1 MKDNKNDLISPEI
14 VKLTEKMTKDPASTL
29 FFPLAE
35 EYRKCGMLDEAII
48 LLTDGLKN
56 HPNFLSARVSLGK
69 IYLQKGIIPDARR
82 EFEKVVQFA
91 PDNLLA
97 QKKLAI
103 IYRDEGEKD
112 KALDSCRRLLLLNPN
127 DEEIK
132 KIRAELEA
140 EAEKKAATEFH
151 TEEVQPVKPLPEVEE
166 KGEEEKPFIF
176 NPEEERAEKT
186 EKEEEEEDIDIDSS
200 PVYEIKDEDLDLKE
214 IFSVESPVWPKAE
227 EKEEKEEEGS
237 ISDIFKTIPDQEEK
251 GEEIPVYEI
260 TDTDEEVLLENIL
273 VGREK
278 VEETHILEEEIPVK
292 EEQIDSEVP
301 PDSDKEG
308 PSVEEGSLFDLGVN
322 QKDESLSEE
331 IASESLAELYI
342 RQEQFGKAAE
352 ILSILLSK
360 DPSNE
365 TLRQKA
371 EDAVTLKN
379 LMGGEMISGGDY
391 TFREE
396 PVKHEPVR
404 YEPERNDTDERG
416 KVVTDAELA
425 RQVTEGPEVPRK
437 EILESAPPEGQAED
451 AKKVKKIK
459 RLEQWLENIK
469 RSHD

>member
-48 LLTDGLKN
+48 LLTDGLKS

-69 IYLQKGIIPDARR
+69 IYLQKGIIPDAKL

-103 IYRDEGEKD
+103 IYRDEGDRD

-140 EAEKKAATEFH
+140 EAAKKATTEFL
-151 TEEVQPVKPLPEVEE
+151 TEEVQSVKQLLDIEE
-166 KGEEEKPFIF
+166 KGEEPAIF
-176 NPEEERAEKT
+176 NLEDDEGRAEET
-186 EKEEEEEDIDIDSS
+186 EKKEEEEEIDISPS

-227 EKEEKEEEGS
+227 EKEEEGS

-251 GEEIPVYEI
+251 GEEMPVYEI

-278 VEETHILEEEIPVK
+278 VEETQILEEEIPVK
-292 EEQIDSEVP
+292 EEQIVKEVP

-308 PSVEEGSLFDLGVN
+308 PSVEEGSLVDLGVN

-342 RQEQFGKAAE
+342 RQEQFDKAAE

-365 TLRQKA
+365 ALRQKV

-379 LMGGEMISGGDY
+379 LMGGEMIPGGDY

-396 PVKHEPVR
+396 PVRH
-404 YEPERNDTDERG
+404 EPERNDTDERG
-416 KVVTDAELA
+416 KVVIPGDLA
-425 RQVTEGPEVPRK
+425 RQVKEGPEVPRK

-451 AKKVKKIK
+451 TKKVKKIK

>member
-69 IYLQKGIIPDARR
+69 IYLQKGIIPDARL

-103 IYRDEGEKD
+103 IYRDEGERD

-151 TEEVQPVKPLPEVEE
+151 TEEAQQVEPLPQVEE
-166 KGEEEKPFIF
+166 KGEEEEPFIF
-176 NPEEERAEKT
+176 NTEEERAEKT
-186 EKEEEEEDIDIDSS
+186 EEKEEEEETDIISS
-200 PVYEIKDEDLDLKE
+200 PVYEINDEDLDLKE
-214 IFSVESPVWPKAE
+214 IFSIESTAVPRAE
-227 EKEEKEEEGS
+227 EKEEEKGS
-237 ISDIFKTIPDQEEK
+237 VFDIFKTIPDQEEK

-273 VGREK
+273 VGSEK
-278 VEETHILEEEIPVK
+278 VEETHILEEEIPEK
-292 EEQIDSEVP
+292 EEQIVKEVP

-308 PSVEEGSLFDLGVN
+308 PSVEEGSRIDLGVN
-322 QKDESLSEE
+322 QRDESLSEE

-342 RQEQFGKAAE
+342 RQEQFDKAIE
-352 ILSILLSK
+352 ILNILLSK

-365 TLRQKA
+365 TLRQKV

-396 PVKHEPVR
+396 PVRHEPAR
-404 YEPERNDTDERG
+404 HENNEQG
-416 KVVTDAELA
+416 KVVTPDEPVELV
-425 RQVTEGPEVPRK
+425 QVTEGPEVTLK
-437 EILESAPPEGQAED
+437 EISESAPPEGQAED
-451 AKKVKKIK
+451 TKKGKKIK

>member
-14 VKLTEKMTKDPASTL
+14 IKLTEKMTKDPASKL
-29 FFPLAE
+29 FLPLAE
-35 EYRKCGMLDEAII
+35 EYRKCGMLDEAIM
-48 LLTDGLKN
+48 LLTEGLKN

-69 IYLQKGIIPDARR
+69 IYLQKGMNPEARQ
-82 EFEKVVQFA
+82 EFEQVVQFA

-103 IYRDEGEKD
+103 IYRDEGERD

-140 EAEKKAATEFH
+140 ETEKKTTTEFH
-151 TEEVQPVKPLPEVEE
+151 AEEVQPVIPLPKVEK
-166 KGEEEKPFIF
+166 KGEEPAIFSFEDDEGKAEETEK
-176 NPEEERAEKT
+176 
-186 EKEEEEEDIDIDSS
+186 KEEEEDTGIDSS
-200 PVYEIKDEDLDLKE
+200 PVYEINDEDLDLKE
-214 IFSVESPVWPKAE
+214 IFSVEFPALPKVE
-227 EKEEKEEEGS
+227 EKVEKEEEAS

-273 VGREK
+273 VGSEK

-292 EEQIDSEVP
+292 EEQIIKEVP

-308 PSVEEGSLFDLGVN
+308 PSVEEGSLVDLGVN
-322 QKDESLSEE
+322 QRDESLSEE

-342 RQEQFGKAAE
+342 RQEQFDKATE

-365 TLRQKA
+365 TLRQKV

-379 LMGGEMISGGDY
+379 LMGGEMLPGGDY

-404 YEPERNDTDERG
+404 YEPERNDTDEKG
-416 KVVTDAELA
+416 KVVTSDELVEE
-425 RQVTEGPEVPRK
+425 VTEGQEVPLK

-451 AKKVKKIK
+451 TKKVKKIK

-469 RSHD
+469 RSYD

>member
-1 MKDNKNDLISPEI
+1 
-14 VKLTEKMTKDPASTL
+14 
-29 FFPLAE
+29 
-35 EYRKCGMLDEAII
+35 
-48 LLTDGLKN
+48 
-56 HPNFLSARVSLGK
+56 
-69 IYLQKGIIPDARR
+69 
-82 EFEKVVQFA
+82 
-91 PDNLLA
+91 
-97 QKKLAI
+97 
-103 IYRDEGEKD
+103 YRDEGERD

-151 TEEVQPVKPLPEVEE
+151 TEQAQPVKPLPEVEE
-166 KGEEEKPFIF
+166 KGEEKEPLIF
-176 NPEEERAEKT
+176 NIEEERAEKT
-186 EKEEEEEDIDIDSS
+186 EEKEEEEETDIISS

-214 IFSVESPVWPKAE
+214 IFSVESPVLPKAE
-227 EKEEKEEEGS
+227 EKGS
-237 ISDIFKTIPDQEEK
+237 VFDIFKTIPDQDEK
-251 GEEIPVYEI
+251 VEEIPVYEI

-273 VGREK
+273 VGSEK
-278 VEETHILEEEIPVK
+278 VEETHILEEEIQVK
-292 EEQIDSEVP
+292 EEQIVKEMP

-308 PSVEEGSLFDLGVN
+308 PSVEEGSWVDRGVN

-342 RQEQFGKAAE
+342 RQEQFDKAAE

-365 TLRQKA
+365 TLRQKV

-379 LMGGEMISGGDY
+379 LMGGEMIPGGDY

-396 PVKHEPVR
+396 PARFE
-404 YEPERNDTDERG
+404 NDEKG
-416 KVVTDAELA
+416 KVVTPAELA
-425 RQVTEGPEVPRK
+425 RQVTEGPEVPWK
-437 EILESAPPEGQAED
+437 ENLESAPPEGHAED

>member
-69 IYLQKGIIPDARR
+69 IYLQKGIIPDARQ

-103 IYRDEGEKD
+103 IYRDEGERD

-132 KIRAELEA
+132 KIQAELEA
-140 EAEKKAATEFH
+140 EAEKKATTEFH
-151 TEEVQPVKPLPEVEE
+151 AEEVQPVIPLPEVEK
-166 KGEEEKPFIF
+166 KGEEPVIFSLEDDEGKAEETEK
-176 NPEEERAEKT
+176 
-186 EKEEEEEDIDIDSS
+186 KEEEEEIGINSS
-200 PVYEIKDEDLDLKE
+200 PVYEINDEDLDLKE
-214 IFSVESPVWPKAE
+214 IFSVESPAWTKAE
-227 EKEEKEEEGS
+227 EKEEKEEEAS

-292 EEQIDSEVP
+292 EEQIVSEAP

-308 PSVEEGSLFDLGVN
+308 PSVEEGSWVDRGVN

-342 RQEQFGKAAE
+342 RQEQFAKAAE

-365 TLRQKA
+365 TLRQKV

-379 LMGGEMISGGDY
+379 LMGGEMIPGGDY

-396 PVKHEPVR
+396 PARFE
-404 YEPERNDTDERG
+404 NDEKG
-416 KVVTDAELA
+416 KVVTPAELA
-425 RQVTEGPEVPRK
+425 RQVTEGPEVPWK
-437 EILESAPPEGQAED
+437 ENLESAPPEGHAED

>member
-14 VKLTEKMTKDPASTL
+14 VKLTEKMTKDPVSTL

-35 EYRKCGMLDEAII
+35 EYRKCGMLDEAIV

-82 EFEKVVQFA
+82 EFEKVIQFA

-97 QKKLAI
+97 QKKLAM
-103 IYRDEGEKD
+103 IYRDEGERD
-112 KALDSCRRLLLLNPN
+112 KALHSCRTLLLLNPN

-151 TEEVQPVKPLPEVEE
+151 TEEAQQLEQLSEVEK
-166 KGEEEKPFIF
+166 KGDKEEPFIF
-176 NPEEERAEKT
+176 NTEEEIAEKT
-186 EKEEEEEDIDIDSS
+186 EEKEKEEETDIISP
-200 PVYEIKDEDLDLKE
+200 PVYEIDDEELDLKE
-214 IFSVESPVWPKAE
+214 IFSVESPVFPKAE
-227 EKEEKEEEGS
+227 EKVAEKGS
-237 ISDIFKTIPDQEEK
+237 VFDIFKTIPDQEEK
-251 GEEIPVYEI
+251 GEEMPVYEI

-278 VEETHILEEEIPVK
+278 VEETHIPEEEIPLKEDQIVK
-292 EEQIDSEVP
+292 EMP

-308 PSVEEGSLFDLGVN
+308 PSVEEGSLVDPGIN
-322 QKDESLSEE
+322 RRDESLSEE
-331 IASESLAELYI
+331 IASESLAELYM
-342 RQEQFGKAAE
+342 RQEQFDKAIE
-352 ILSILLSK
+352 ILNILLSK

-365 TLRQKA
+365 TLRQKV

-379 LMGGEMISGGDY
+379 LMGGEMIPGGDY

-396 PVKHEPVR
+396 PIRNEPVK
-404 YEPERNDTDERG
+404 YENEEND
-416 KVVTDAELA
+416 KVVTPDKPVEQF
-425 RQVTEGPEVPRK
+425 QVTEDPEVPLK
-437 EILESAPPEGQAED
+437 EILESALPEGQAED
-451 AKKVKKIK
+451 TKKGKKIK

>member
-35 EYRKCGMLDEAII
+35 EYRKCGMLDEAIM

-103 IYRDEGEKD
+103 IYRDEGERD

-132 KIRAELEA
+132 KIQTELEA
-140 EAEKKAATEFH
+140 EAEKKAVTEFH
-151 TEEVQPVKPLPEVEE
+151 AEEVQPVKPLPEVEE
-166 KGEEEKPFIF
+166 KGEEEPFIF
-176 NPEEERAEKT
+176 NPEKESAEKT
-186 EKEEEEEDIDIDSS
+186 EEKEEEEEVDIDSS

-227 EKEEKEEEGS
+227 EKEEKEEEDS
-237 ISDIFKTIPDQEEK
+237 ISDMFKTIPDQEEK

-292 EEQIDSEVP
+292 EEQIIKEAP
-301 PDSDKEG
+301 PDSDKAG
-308 PSVEEGSLFDLGVN
+308 PSVEEGSGVDLGVN

-342 RQEQFGKAAE
+342 RQEQFAKAAE

-365 TLRQKA
+365 TLRQKV

-379 LMGGEMISGGDY
+379 LMGGEMLRGGDY

-396 PVKHEPVR
+396 PVRHEPVR
-404 YEPERNDTDERG
+404 YEPERNDTDEKD
-416 KVVTDAELA
+416 KVVTPDELA
-425 RQVTEGPEVPRK
+425 RQVTEGPDVPWK
-437 EILESAPPEGQAED
+437 ENLESAPPEGQAED
-451 AKKVKKIK
+451 TKKVKKIK